1 MGKAKAQKGR
11 VLNKEKNLSTSQ
23 GRKGL
28 TFRDSKDKDER
39 RNGPSLVIRIT
50 KDKGSHGSKRWI
62 FDPAKEAAK
71 TYHGEKMVIPEGK
84 LVEPHLHGLA
94 DLQQRESHGKIL
106 RNRSSQ
112 R

>member
-28 TFRDSKDKDER
+28 TFRDSNYKDER
-39 RNGPSLVIRIT
+39 RNGPSLITRIT

-71 TYHGEKMVIPEGK
+71 TY
-84 LVEPHLHGLA
+84 LA
-94 DLQQRESHGKIL
+94 EIRNFL
-106 RNRSSQ
+106 RANCRASPAWPGRSSTE
-112 R
+112 RKSG